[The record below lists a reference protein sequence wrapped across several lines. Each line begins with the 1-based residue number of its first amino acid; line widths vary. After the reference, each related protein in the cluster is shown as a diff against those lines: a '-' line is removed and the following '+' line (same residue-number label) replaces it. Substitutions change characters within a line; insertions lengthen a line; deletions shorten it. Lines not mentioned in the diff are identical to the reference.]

1 MAALIETKER
11 LGSTRD
17 THKITKSLQLVAAS
31 RMKYYQ
37 KKAVAVRTFSEE
49 ILQQMR
55 LAGDSSF
62 DDRFTKS
69 NENNKRLFVV
79 ITSNKGLCGNLNQ
92 RVLKQLFSSEVWK
105 NTSEEDR
112 AVITIGKK
120 STDAMR
126 RLAIPTIARFPTV
139 LETLDPLGALAVI
152 DKIIKPWEE
161 GQYGEVYLVYPRYI
175 SPFVNEPT
183 VKKYL
188 PYEKQDSAT
197 GGSPIDS
204 NQLPVYL
211 EPSPEAV
218 REALWHQFI
227 QMLFVTGFY
236 EMKASE
242 YSSRMIAMKKAT
254 DAAQEMIDTLTLE
267 LNKARQAKITQEL
280 AELAGASLAEEEN

>member
-55 LAGDSSF
+55 LAGSSSF
-62 DDRFTKS
+62 DDRFTKG
-69 NENNKRLFVV
+69 NTNGKRLFVI

-92 RVLKQLFSSEVWK
+92 RVLKQLFTSAVWQQ
-105 NTSEEDR
+105 TSEEDR

-126 RLAIPTIARFPTV
+126 RLNIPTIARFPTV

-152 DKIIKPWEE
+152 DKIIKPWED
-161 GQYGEVYLVYPRYI
+161 GLYGEVYLVYPRYI

-188 PYEKQDSAT
+188 PYEKSLPNTETSAE
-197 GGSPIDS
+197 SA
-204 NQLPVYL
+204 QLPVYL

-280 AELAGASLAEEEN
+280 AELAGASLAEEED